1 MLQSESARCA
11 VFTSSSD
18 SLLFGA
24 KWRSQ
29 SSVRESNV
37 TRQRT
42 LHRVNSSTS
51 DECDECDACDECDES
66 NEKKSNSDKMKQ
78 QAGGI
83 EKKEEEEEE
92 SDLMARQL
100 VSNGKSQCPVE
111 MQSTKK
117 LFLVNLSPATHETA
131 TIDANVCALRHG
143 RCDDESTKL
152 LMTVDLH
159 SRQQE
164 EEEEDEETQSDEQ
177 VQEEE
182 GNKQDGNGEVKGE
195 EGEEEMSKKK
205 VVCEAVSFRRV
216 ARKSIVKKTR
226 EENRETSDSQSQV
239 KCDCLSTAVSD
250 KSNEFDASES
260 VRYFMSNFVHRIFCG

>member
-18 SLLFGA
+18 SVLFGA

-66 NEKKSNSDKMKQ
+66 NEKKSYGNMKQ
-78 QAGGI
+78 QAGEI
-83 EKKEEEEEE
+83 EKEKEEEEE

-131 TIDANVCALRHG
+131 TIDANVCDERHG
-143 RCDDESTKL
+143 RCDDERTKL

-164 EEEEDEETQSDEQ
+164 EDEDEEKESSEQ
-177 VQEEE
+177 VQEED
-182 GNKQDGNGEVKGE
+182 GDIQQDGNGEVK
-195 EGEEEMSKKK
+195 EEEEKEVSNNV
-205 VVCEAVSFRRV
+205 VVCERVSFCRV

-226 EENRETSDSQSQV
+226 EENEETSDSQSQV
-239 KCDCLSTAVSD
+239 KCDCLSTTVSD